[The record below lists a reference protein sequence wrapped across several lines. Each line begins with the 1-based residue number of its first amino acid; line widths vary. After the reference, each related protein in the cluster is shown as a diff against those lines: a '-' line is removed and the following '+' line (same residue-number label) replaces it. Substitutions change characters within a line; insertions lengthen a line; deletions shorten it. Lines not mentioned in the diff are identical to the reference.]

1 MESGGE
7 GKKNDVRTS
16 ERVPP
21 HISPLRWTLWWIL
34 LFFSL
39 ILFYGLFA
47 PFWFGL
53 RGAAWMAEFRARR
66 RGDRLNRGNR

>member
-1 MESGGE
+1 MELGGE
-7 GKKNDVRTS
+7 VQKDGVSTS

-21 HISPLRWTLWWIL
+21 RIGPLRWALWWAL

-39 ILFYGLFA
+39 ILFYVLFA

-53 RGAAWMAEFRARR
+53 RAAAWTAEFRARR
-66 RGDRLNRGNR
+66 RGMRLSGENR

>member
-1 MESGGE
+1 MATGGE
-7 GKKNDVRTS
+7 GQKDGASAS

-21 HISPLRWTLWWIL
+21 KIGPLRWALWWVL

-53 RGAAWMAEFRARR
+53 RLAAWTAEFRARR
-66 RGDRLNRGNR
+66 QRARLAGNEY